1 MNKKYVKKPI
11 PVSAIQ
17 WTGENFEEIK
27 AFCTDENGKEMC
39 FINHKDLWIRTR
51 EGELKASVRD
61 YLYLCELIFYLQLL
75 IHLLR

>member
-27 AFCTDENGKEMC
+27 AFFTDENGK
-39 FINHKDLWIRTR
+39 
-51 EGELKASVRD
+51 
-61 YLYLCELIFYLQLL
+61 
-75 IHLLR
+75 